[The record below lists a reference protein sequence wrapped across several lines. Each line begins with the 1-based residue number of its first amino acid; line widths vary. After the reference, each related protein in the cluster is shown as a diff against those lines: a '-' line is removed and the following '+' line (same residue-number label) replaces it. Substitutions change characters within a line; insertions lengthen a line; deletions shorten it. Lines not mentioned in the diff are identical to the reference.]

1 MRYKITLSYSGAGF
15 FGWQVQPDRPSV
27 QEVLEKGLSTLLR
40 TSVSVTGAGRTD
52 TGVNAIGYVAHFDA
66 PDPLDCMQ
74 LCYKLN
80 AILPRSVVV
89 LGISPTPE
97 AFHARFDASQ
107 REYTYFL
114 HTLKDPFASSYSY
127 QCGYR
132 LDFEAMNRAAELLK
146 GRHDFSCFE
155 KLGTDTRTSV
165 CTVRE
170 AFWHPYTPVLTPF
183 SVNLGSSSD
192 IRVSPSSVTA
202 EYRGD
207 AVTEE
212 GCHGPERFRGDT
224 VTDAVSG
231 ETSPLHSVSPG
242 TGIRDGRDGGKGG
255 EYWYFRISA
264 DRFLRNMVR
273 AVVGTLLEVGR
284 GRRSEEDF
292 AALILPPDT
301 PAEAEGCRRSLAGE
315 SVPGHALFLSGV
327 DYPGE

>member
-15 FGWQVQPDRPSV
+15 FGWQVQPDRLSV

-40 TSVSVTGAGRTD
+40 TAVSVTGAGRTD

-66 PDPLDCMQ
+66 PDPVDCTQ

-80 AILPRSVVV
+80 AILPRSVVA
-89 LGISPTPE
+89 LDICPAPDG
-97 AFHARFDASQ
+97 FHARFDASQ

-114 HTLKDPFASSYSY
+114 HTVKDPFASSYSY

-132 LDFEAMNRAAELLK
+132 LDFEAMNRAAGLLA
-146 GRHDFSCFE
+146 GRHGFSCFE
-155 KLGTDTRTSV
+155 KLGTDTKTSV

-170 AFWHPYTPVLTPF
+170 AFWHPYTPILTPR
-183 SVNLGSSSD
+183 SINLG
-192 IRVSPSSVTA
+192 RVSRSSGPA

-207 AVTEE
+207 AVPDE
-212 GCHGPERFRGDT
+212 GLHGLTGYGGD
-224 VTDAVSG
+224 VV
-231 ETSPLHSVSPG
+231 P
-242 TGIRDGRDGGKGG
+242 TGGSRDGNTDG

-284 GRRSEEDF
+284 GRRDMDSF

-301 PAEAEGCRRSLAGE
+301 PADADGCRRSLAGE

-327 DYPGE
+327 DYPEE